1 MRFKNQVIDG
11 LTQVQNIGQKLQ
23 FQVNRGM
30 SQEEIIETVD
40 QLKEYLEKIK
50 ELVSTEADDF
60 DFSFNQSYNNG

>member
-11 LTQVQNIGQKLQ
+11 LTQAQNIGQKLQ

>member
-11 LTQVQNIGQKLQ
+11 LTQAQNIGQKLQ

-40 QLKEYLEKIK
+40 QLKEHLEKIK
-50 ELVSTEADDF
+50 ELVSTESDDF

>member
-11 LTQVQNIGQKLQ
+11 LTQAQNIGQKLQ

-50 ELVSTEADDF
+50 ELVSTESDDF

>member
-11 LTQVQNIGQKLQ
+11 LTQAQNIGQKLQ

-30 SQEEIIETVD
+30 SQEEVSNTVE
-40 QLKEYLEKIK
+40 QLKEQLEKIK

-60 DFSFNQSYNNG
+60 DFSFNQTYNG